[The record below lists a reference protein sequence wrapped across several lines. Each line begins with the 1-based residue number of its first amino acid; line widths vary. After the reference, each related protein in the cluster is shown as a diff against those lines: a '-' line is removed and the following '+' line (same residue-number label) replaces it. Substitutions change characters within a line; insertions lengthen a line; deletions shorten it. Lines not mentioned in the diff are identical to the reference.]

1 MLVKICIAETIK
13 DIITIYK
20 SKDTNS
26 ETICLPLNLETFLY
40 CKNNNIKFLDP
51 INFIK
56 NEFHKNILVEGE
68 KFVNSIVFN
77 TQISKT
83 LTLEIKSL
91 LRHRFYSVLFIYE
104 LFQNIKKKYDIDY
117 IMISKNNFKNHG
129 YHSSLI
135 DDISTNLLND
145 ITLKKFENN
154 EKDIENSICS
164 YKIDTI
170 IKKNKKNI
178 LFNSIGYNFKR
189 IILSKIFNFKYNFYT
204 FNDGQKKK
212 INLFKKIIFKML
224 KINILNFNIDQ
235 NNLKRFSFIKSINY
249 NFMDKK
255 IEKTI
260 FLLSNKLESFFLDFY
275 YKNIA
280 INNFLKLN
288 NFSLILVNNVK
299 NIGGFITEYKND
311 KVRCPSVC
319 IPHGIISEKFDNYD
333 EIYKKIIASAVFSG
347 SSDYFAI
354 QSKIAEKSL
363 NTHSFEGKK
372 IITGNIL
379 FSENYIKNK
388 KKPRQILFAVTIKQ
402 FTNLQFLGV
411 EMYYEFI
418 KNLEILSKL
427 SSEKKIRVIV
437 KIHPS
442 ERKCI
447 NSLKKQFKKLIFTN
461 DKIDKLFKI
470 CSATVSYSSSV
481 IEDSLHNRVPVILF
495 DQWKRYVQCKSKNN
509 SDNKALYYTN
519 NYNELSNAIDKILV
533 NQEFDFDEF
542 IYKTYSKENINKKVL
557 ELIK

>member
-1 MLVKICIAETIK
+1 MLVKICIAERIK

-26 ETICLPLNLETFLY
+26 EIICLPLNLETFLY

-56 NEFHKNILVEGE
+56 NEFHKNTLVEGE

-83 LTLEIKSL
+83 LSLEIKSL

-104 LFQNIKKKYDIDY
+104 LFQNIRKKYDIDY
-117 IMISKNNFKNHG
+117 IMILKNNFKNHG

-145 ITLKKFENN
+145 ITLKKLENN
-154 EKDIENSICS
+154 EKEIDTSIRS
-164 YKIDTI
+164 YKIDTV

-204 FNDGQKKK
+204 FNDGQEKK

-224 KINILNFNIDQ
+224 KINILNFNSDK

-260 FLLSNKLESFFLDFY
+260 FLLSNKLENFFLDFY

-280 INNFLKLN
+280 INNFLKSN
-288 NFSLILVNNVK
+288 NFSLILVSNVK

-311 KVRCPSVC
+311 KVRSPSVC

-379 FSENYIKNK
+379 FSENYIKIK
-388 KKPRQILFAVTIKQ
+388 KKPKQILFAVTLKQ

-427 SSEKKIRVIV
+427 SSEKKIGVIV

-442 ERKCI
+442 ESKCI
-447 NSLKKQFKKLIFTN
+447 NLLKKQFKNLIFTN

-509 SDNKALYYTN
+509 SDKKALYYTN

-542 IYKTYSKENINKKVL
+542 IFKTYSKENINKKVL

>member
-26 ETICLPLNLETFLY
+26 EIICLPLNLETFLY

-56 NEFHKNILVEGE
+56 NEFHKNTLVEGE

-83 LTLEIKSL
+83 LSLEIKSL

-104 LFQNIKKKYDIDY
+104 LFQNIRKKYDIDY
-117 IMISKNNFKNHG
+117 IMILKNNFKNHG

-145 ITLKKFENN
+145 ITLKKLENN
-154 EKDIENSICS
+154 EKEIDTSIRS
-164 YKIDTI
+164 YKIDTV

-204 FNDGQKKK
+204 FNDGQEKK

-224 KINILNFNIDQ
+224 KINILNFNSDK

-311 KVRCPSVC
+311 KVRSPSVC

-379 FSENYIKNK
+379 FSENYIKIK
-388 KKPRQILFAVTIKQ
+388 KKPKQILFAVTLKQ

-442 ERKCI
+442 ESKCI
-447 NSLKKQFKKLIFTN
+447 NLLKKQFKNLIFTN

-495 DQWKRYVQCKSKNN
+495 DQWKRYAQCKSKNN
-509 SDNKALYYTN
+509 SDKKALYYTN

-542 IYKTYSKENINKKVL
+542 IFKTYSKENINKKVL